1 MFAASYREVSIS
13 LIMLVAG
20 EQTDYRIFDLDPGG
34 QQEKEEEEGGAG
46 TPTQEL
52 EIQKHY

>member
-1 MFAASYREVSIS
+1 
-13 LIMLVAG
+13 MLVAG